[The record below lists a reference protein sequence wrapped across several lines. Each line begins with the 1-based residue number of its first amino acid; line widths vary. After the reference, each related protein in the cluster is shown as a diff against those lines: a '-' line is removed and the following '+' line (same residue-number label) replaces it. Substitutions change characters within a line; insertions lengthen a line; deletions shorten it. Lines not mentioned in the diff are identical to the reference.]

1 MSTVLPSGIFN
12 GGCTVESAELEAFR
26 TEFGDR
32 LGALEVRVDA
42 VLTALEEIKL
52 KLGIRPSPT
61 LGPAHNTR
69 LVRDRA
75 PAPYRPRR

>member
-1 MSTVLPSGIFN
+1 M
-12 GGCTVESAELEAFR
+12 ESAELEAFR

-42 VLTALEEIKL
+42 VLAGLEEIKL

-61 LGPAHNTR
+61 LGPAHKTR
-69 LVRDRA
+69 LVRDGA
-75 PAPYRPRR
+75 PAPYRTHR